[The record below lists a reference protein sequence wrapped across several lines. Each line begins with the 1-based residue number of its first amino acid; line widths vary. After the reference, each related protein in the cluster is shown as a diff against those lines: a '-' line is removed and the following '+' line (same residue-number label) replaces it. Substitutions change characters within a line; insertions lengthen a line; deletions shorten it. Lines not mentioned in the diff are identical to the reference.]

1 MSITTLKKNWPQ
13 KLLIISPNPFIS
25 QPSPDHSPQPS
36 IDFSYYEISG
46 PDICSLICAL
56 NLTIIP
62 YLISSSDLILHLFCF
77 SDWTTSKWIVK
88 YPMCGTFF
96 PWPLVQIPI
105 KDSRY
110 QINHSIT
117 GRKLSDEKQ
126 SIEMISLEKIKER
139 WFFTMYL

>member
-1 MSITTLKKNWPQ
+1 
-13 KLLIISPNPFIS
+13 
-25 QPSPDHSPQPS
+25 
-36 IDFSYYEISG
+36 
-46 PDICSLICAL
+46 
-56 NLTIIP
+56 
-62 YLISSSDLILHLFCF
+62 
-77 SDWTTSKWIVK
+77 
-88 YPMCGTFF
+88 MCGTFF

-139 WFFTMYL
+139 